1 MYIIFPNFNP
11 IIFSIGSISA
21 RWYGF
26 MYLISFL
33 FAMWYGKKKNIKNEQ
48 KWYKK
53 KIEILLYAIFIGSCI
68 GGRIGYII
76 FYNFSYFSKN
86 ILYSFHVWKGGM
98 SFHGGLIG
106 AIITMFYFSLKYNK
120 KILEISDFIT
130 PLVPF
135 GLGAGRLGNFIN
147 SELWG
152 RVSTNFPYAM
162 IFPNSQYQDLKIVE
176 QYPHLQPLLNQYG
189 ALPRHPSQLYE
200 CFLEGIVLFYII
212 YFFTKKDRPTG
223 SVSGLFLISYGTF
236 RIFIEFFREPDPQI
250 GLFKNII
257 TMGQILS
264 IPMVIIGCIIM
275 FKAFYQKRNVEK
287 NETISCFNKKNN

>member
-1 MYIIFPNFNP
+1 MYIFFPDFNP
-11 IIFSIGSISA
+11 VIFSIGPISA

-33 FAMWYGKKKNIKNEQ
+33 FAIWYGKKRNIQN
-48 KWYKK
+48 KK
-53 KIEILLYAIFIGSCI
+53 KWDEKQIEILLYSVFLGSCI

-76 FYNFSYFSKN
+76 FYNFRYFSHN
-86 ILYSFHVWKGGM
+86 ILSIFHIWEGGM

-106 AIITMFYFSLKYNK
+106 AVITILYFSLKYQK

-152 RVSTNFPYAM
+152 RVSINFSYAM
-162 IFPNSQYQDLKIVE
+162 IFPNSQYQDLQIVNEHPELKI
-176 QYPHLQPLLNQYG
+176 LLDKYG
-189 ALPRHPSQLYE
+189 SLPRHPSQLYE
-200 CFLEGIVLFYII
+200 FFLEGVVLFFII
-212 YFFTKKDRPTG
+212 YFFSKKDRPTG
-223 SVSGLFLISYGTF
+223 SISGIFLIFYGIF
-236 RIFIEFFREPDPQI
+236 RIFVEFFREPDPQI
-250 GLFKNII
+250 GLLKNTM

-264 IPMVIIGCIIM
+264 IPMIFTGLFIM
-275 FKAFYQKRNVEK
+275 YQSFY
-287 NETISCFNKKNN
+287 KKNRL